1 MGWTRRSILKI
12 LGAGVLKLLGVGA
25 GLSLPGCAP
34 TGGTALAAEWRK
46 GVCRFCGVG
55 CGVMVGLR
63 DRKVVEVKGDDLAHN
78 RGMLCVKGALLT
90 EILTLPGRILHP
102 MIRKNGR
109 LEQASWEEAMALVA
123 ERFEMALRDQGPKS
137 VAFYGSGQL
146 FTEES
151 YTANKLFKAGLRSN
165 NVDGNPRLC
174 MASAASGYVQTFGK
188 DEPMGCYEDI
198 DQAACFFIIGANP
211 YECHPV
217 LFERILL
224 RKRKNRRVKLI
235 VVDPRRTESAKYAD
249 HFVQV
254 TPGTDLLLLNALAHV
269 IVEDRLIDP
278 DFIATHCRFVGE
290 TGPTDLAGY
299 RAFLREYAPER
310 VAAEMGIAPS
320 QIREIAYLFARSE
333 AAMSL
338 WTMGINQRTQ
348 GVFLNNS
355 IHNLHLITG
364 QICRPGA
371 TSLSLTGQGN
381 ACGGVRD
388 TGSLAHLLPAGRSV
402 ENPAHREEVERLWGL
417 SPATISPE
425 PGYHTMELFKAMGDG
440 RVRAALIMGSNPMQT
455 LPNLN
460 AFRSPAL
467 GLGTTIPSVRHKH
480 SDEAE
485 HRRESVRNC
494 FIAVAEPFADARTV
508 EIADVVLPTA
518 LWVEKEG
525 VYGQTERR
533 YQLLEKLVEPPE
545 EARSDLAIL
554 VDLAKRL
561 GLEGVITAQTPEAVW
576 KEWSQFSAGSK
587 YDFKG
592 ITYDRLRQE
601 RGLQWPCPAED
612 HPGTKRRYVGG
623 DDPLVTPGK
632 KIEFYGHPDK
642 KAIVFLRP
650 YLPSPQRPSAEFPLL
665 LTTGRVLEQWHSGTI
680 TDKIPELA
688 RASGRGRVELNL
700 QDAHRH
706 GIVAGDRVKVVSAFG
721 EIVLEA
727 VVTDSPKAGVLFVPF
742 FDAKR
747 LINQVV
753 APFFDPVSKQPE
765 FKVTAVRIEKG

>member
-1 MGWTRRSILKI
+1 MDITRRE
-12 LGAGVLKLLGVGA
+12 ALKLLSLGTLGLGGVI
-25 GLSLPGCAP
+25 SLEGCDFLTKP
-34 TGGTALAAEWRK
+34 ALAQNWCK

-55 CGVMVGLR
+55 CGVMIGLR
-63 DRKVVEVKGDDLAHN
+63 DGKIVEVKGDELAHN
-78 RGMLCVKGALLT
+78 RGMLCVKGSLLT
-90 EILTLPGRILHP
+90 ELPNLPGRLLHP
-102 MIRKNGR
+102 MIRRNGR
-109 LEQASWEEAMALVA
+109 LEQTSWEEAMGLVA
-123 ERFEMALRDQGPKS
+123 ERFKEALRDYGSKS

-198 DQAACFFIIGANP
+198 EHATCFFIIGANP

-224 RKRKNRRVKLI
+224 RKRKDRRVKLI
-235 VVDPRRTESAKYAD
+235 VVDPRRTETAKYAD

-254 TPGTDLLLLNALAHV
+254 IPGTDLLLLNAMAHV
-269 IVEDRLIDP
+269 MVEDRLINP
-278 DFIATHCRFVGE
+278 AFITEHCRFVGE
-290 TGPTDLAGY
+290 NGPTDLSGY
-299 RAFLREYAPER
+299 RAFLQDYAPER
-310 VAAEMGIAPS
+310 VAVEMGISAA

-333 AAMSL
+333 ATMSL

-364 QICRPGA
+364 HLCRPGA
-371 TSLSLTGQGN
+371 TSLSLSGQGN

-388 TGSLAHLLPAGRSV
+388 TGSLAHVLPAGRSI
-402 ENPAHREEVERLWGL
+402 ENPMHRAEVEALWGVP
-417 SPATISPE
+417 SGTISPE

-440 RVRAALIMGSNPMQT
+440 RVLATLIMGSNPMQT

-460 AFRSPAL
+460 AFR
-467 GLGTTIPSVRHKH
+467 
-480 SDEAE
+480 
-485 HRRESVRNC
+485 ESVKKS
-494 FIAVAEPFADARTV
+494 FIAVAEPFQDARTL
-508 EIADVVLPTA
+508 EIADVILPSA

-525 VYGQTERR
+525 VYGQTDRR
-533 YQLLEKLVEPPE
+533 YQLLEKLIDPPE

-561 GLEGVITAQTPEAVW
+561 GLERIITAQTPEAVW
-576 KEWSQFSAGSK
+576 KEWSAFSAGSK

-592 ITYDRLRQE
+592 ITRDRLRRE
-601 RGLQWPCPAED
+601 RGLQWPCPTEE

-623 DDPLVTPGK
+623 DDPLVSPGK

-642 KAIVFLRP
+642 KALVFLRP
-650 YLPSPQRPSAEFPLL
+650 YLPSPQRPSEEFPLL
-665 LTTGRVLEQWHSGTI
+665 LTTGRVLEQWHTGTI
-680 TDKIPELA
+680 TDKIPELS
-688 RASGRGRVELNL
+688 RASGRGRVEINL
-700 QDAHRH
+700 QDAHRY
-706 GIVAGDRVKVVSAFG
+706 GIVTGSRVKVVSAFG
-721 EIVLEA
+721 EIVMETI
-727 VVTDSPKAGVLFVPF
+727 VTNSPKAGVLFVPF

-765 FKVTAVRIEKG
+765 FKVTAVRIEKV